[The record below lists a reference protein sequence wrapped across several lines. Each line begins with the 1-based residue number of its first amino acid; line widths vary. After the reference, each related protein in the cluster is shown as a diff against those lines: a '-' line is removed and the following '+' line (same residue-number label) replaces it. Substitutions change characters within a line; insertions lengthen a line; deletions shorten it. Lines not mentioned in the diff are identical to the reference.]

1 LFLTAIAFLIG
12 LSLLS
17 SILVLAAVIRSGQ
30 VDRMAEES
38 RRAARRS
45 GDTFSAEAEDA
56 QADTPP
62 APDWT
67 PADRVASYHWSFH
80 DRT

>member
-1 LFLTAIAFLIG
+1 MFLTAIVFLIG

-30 VDRMAEES
+30 VDRMTENS
-38 RRAARRS
+38 RRGPAHQPS
-45 GDTFSAEAEDA
+45 PDSELDSADA
-56 QADTPP
+56 GLYLDS
-62 APDWT
+62 DWT
-67 PADRVASYHWSFH
+67 PTESVASYPFSLH